1 MHCALAQLRLAQAL
15 RAAPPFLAPPG
26 SGSSSRDLTRSAWLW
41 EQLPQS
47 HLCAAPAD
55 LREKAIGLTGTKISC
70 GQGGCGACTVMLSQK
85 NASGEIDHCSVNAC
99 LRPLLSMA
107 GQMVTTTEGIGND
120 VDGFHPVQ
128 SRIAECNGTQCGF
141 CTPGHVMAMYSLLRE
156 QPGASLSPAQI
167 EERFDGTICRCT
179 GYRSIMTACHSFASE
194 GVPGEKEAIAGVA
207 PRDWKEYDHTTEP
220 APPAELA
227 ESSAEGLCISTAGLE
242 WHKPLTLAAVGEIQV
257 SLRPP
262 LLRRGP
268 RAEADDDA
276 CGCRPRRGTSR

>member
-128 SRIAECNGTQCGF
+128 SRIAECNGTQC
-141 CTPGHVMAMYSLLRE
+141 
-156 QPGASLSPAQI
+156 
-167 EERFDGTICRCT
+167 
-179 GYRSIMTACHSFASE
+179 
-194 GVPGEKEAIAGVA
+194 VPF
-207 PRDWKEYDHTTEP
+207 P
-220 APPAELA
+220 
-227 ESSAEGLCISTAGLE
+227 SAFRIPSQ
-242 WHKPLTLAAVGEIQV
+242 LT
-257 SLRPP
+257 S
-262 LLRRGP
+262 
-268 RAEADDDA
+268 
-276 CGCRPRRGTSR
+276 